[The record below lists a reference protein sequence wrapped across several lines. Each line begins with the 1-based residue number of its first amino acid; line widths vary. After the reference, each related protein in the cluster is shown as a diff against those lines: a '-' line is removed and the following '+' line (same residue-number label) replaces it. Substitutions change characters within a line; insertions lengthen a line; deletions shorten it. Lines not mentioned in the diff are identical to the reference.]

1 MSTQSRNPDDVENM
15 IGADAAPG
23 NSQDCRDYQMRIARD
38 GAWFH
43 QGGRI
48 DRMAL
53 VKLFSTVLRRDE
65 AGDYWLV
72 TPVERGRIEVED
84 APFVA
89 VELRTEGSGA
99 ARIVRLRTNLDH
111 WVTVDADHPI
121 RVAENPDTGEPAPY
135 VLVRDNLEA
144 LIGRAVFYELVD
156 LAQQQDDGADGADG
170 AVLGVWSAG
179 AFFALGRAE

>member
-1 MSTQSRNPDDVENM
+1 MSTQSRNPDDLEKS
-15 IGADAAPG
+15 IAAPAKPG
-23 NSQDCRDYQMRIARD
+23 NVADCRDYQMRIARD
-38 GAWFH
+38 GAWYH

-53 VKLFSTVLRRDE
+53 VKLFSTVLKRDE
-65 AGDYWLV
+65 AGDFWLV

-89 VELRTEGSGA
+89 VELQTKGSGKT
-99 ARIVRLRTNLDH
+99 RIVKMRTNLDH

-121 RVAENPDTGEPAPY
+121 RVAEDPDSGEPAPY

-144 LIGRAVFYELVD
+144 LIGRAVFYELAD
-156 LAQQQDDGADGADG
+156 LAEESSDGS
-170 AVLGVWSAG
+170 VLGIWSNG
-179 AFFALGRAE
+179 VFFALGRAE

>member
-1 MSTQSRNPDDVENM
+1 MSIQSRNPDDLEKM
-15 IGADAAPG
+15 IDAPAMPGIAP
-23 NSQDCRDYQMRIARD
+23 DYRDYEMRIARD

-48 DRMAL
+48 GRMAL

-89 VELRTEGSGA
+89 VEMQSEGEGR
-99 ARIVRLRTNLDH
+99 ARVLTMRTNLDH

-121 RVAENPDTGEPAPY
+121 RVVEDPETGEPSPY

-144 LIGRAVFYELVD
+144 LIGRAVFYELAE
-156 LAQQQDDGADGADG
+156 LAQPRGG
-170 AVLGVWSAG
+170 VLGVWSAG
-179 AFFALGRAE
+179 SFFALGPAE